1 MQSTTIGNPNFIL
14 YGMHKKR
21 EKFYIKKIEN
31 KKRKVKIYLT
41 NEDNST
47 SQSAAQ
53 MNSYGNNHTASWFP
67 AANIHTSTP
76 INEASFPFMDP
87 MMDNLYSENVIRKFS
102 VRPTPSTNL
111 TSTTIGNANSILYGM
126 DNYVNDV

>member
-1 MQSTTIGNPNFIL
+1 
-14 YGMHKKR
+14 MHKKR

-31 KKRKVKIYLT
+31 KKHKVKIFVT

-53 MNSYGNNHTASWFP
+53 MNPYGNNHTECWFP
-67 AANIHTSTP
+67 SVNMHTSTP

-87 MMDNLYSENVIRKFS
+87 MMDNLYSENVMRKFS
-102 VRPTPSTNL
+102 VQPTPSANL
-111 TSTTIGNANSILYGM
+111 TSTTIAGAHLHM
-126 DNYVNDV
+126 WVHW